1 MGGGRLAALG
11 AICVALVATQQ
22 AAASG
27 VRTHLTEC
35 SRDCETVLQYT
46 ALPGERNDVAVQTMP
61 RSAGADFTP
70 IVVRD
75 DGARLT
81 PGDGCR
87 ALDEHAVECEIRDDT
102 PLAKGTFWMS
112 DRSDS
117 LNTSR
122 LDAPIDARGG
132 SGDDGVTA
140 GPHDDSFDGGP
151 GIDTFHGGAGRDT
164 AVFMER
170 ARNLRVDRAS
180 PASDGVPGSVDRLVY
195 TEDVFAPRAIG
206 AILRGG
212 RGPNRLMAGPRG
224 VVSGRGGDD
233 VLTVAGGGRAY
244 GGPGDD
250 TITNDTGFP
259 LDGPQRPPR
268 RYGCGTGNDFV
279 DGTGLRDVVRADC
292 ENVATDSASQSQ
304 WIKLFGHPRRGNAI
318 AILSYGCLIADGG
331 CPLTITARIGSP
343 LGPVLALRRLSL
355 RFNSHDSAIHHYAL
369 RLNRRGKALLR
380 RQGRLKLYL
389 WFREGPYRT
398 GARFTPR
405 QGFATVV
412 RR

>member
-1 MGGGRLAALG
+1 
-11 AICVALVATQQ
+11 
-22 AAASG
+22 
-27 VRTHLTEC
+27 
-35 SRDCETVLQYT
+35 
-46 ALPGERNDVAVQTMP
+46 
-61 RSAGADFTP
+61 
-70 IVVRD
+70 
-75 DGARLT
+75 
-81 PGDGCR
+81 
-87 ALDEHAVECEIRDDT
+87 
-102 PLAKGTFWMS
+102 MS

-117 LNTSR
+117 LHADR
-122 LDAPIDARGG
+122 LDAPVEARGG
-132 SGDDGVTA
+132 SGNDLVTG
-140 GPHDDSFDGGP
+140 GPHDDSFEGGP

-164 AVFMER
+164 AVFLEH

-250 TITNDTGFP
+250 TISNDNALFP
-259 LDGPQRPPR
+259 LESPQRPPR
-268 RYGCGTGNDFV
+268 HYGCGSGNDFV

-292 ENVATDSASQSQ
+292 ENVAADSPSDAQ
-304 WIKLFGHPRRGNAI
+304 WIKLFGHPRRGHAI
-318 AILSYGCLIADGG
+318 AILSYSCLIADGG

-343 LGPVLALRRLSL
+343 SGPVVANRRLRL
-355 RFNSHDSAIHHYAL
+355 RFGGRDSQIHHYAL
-369 RLNRRGKALLR
+369 RLSPRGRALLR
-380 RQGRLKLYL
+380 RRGRLKVFL